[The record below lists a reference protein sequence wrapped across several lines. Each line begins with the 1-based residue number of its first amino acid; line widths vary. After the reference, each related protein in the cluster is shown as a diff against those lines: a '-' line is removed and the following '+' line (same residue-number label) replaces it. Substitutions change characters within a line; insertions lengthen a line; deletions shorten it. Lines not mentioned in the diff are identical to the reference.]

1 MKKLLHAL
9 FCSFLLIGSA
19 YAQEVSSSTEKR
31 VSLLTRV
38 MATELGL
45 NESEFLRLK
54 AMNRER
60 IVKADEIAEF
70 YNDNQEMLAKKI
82 NELELSFDKKFT
94 AMLNPS
100 QLAAYSQYKHRPN
113 SQIALSSE
121 NKATTSKTEPS
132 IK

>member
-1 MKKLLHAL
+1 MKKILLTV

-19 YAQEVSSSTEKR
+19 WAQEVSSSTEKR

-45 NESEFLRLK
+45 NESEYLRLK

-82 NELELSFDKKFT
+82 KELELSFDKKFT

-121 NKATTSKTEPS
+121 SKTTTGKTEPS